1 MSENDQPKRQRD
13 NQSQNDESSPANKKS
28 DNAEVDTMTY
38 DQLLQDNLK
47 LHRIAK
53 NREQDN
59 LKLHRIAKNL
69 HRIAKNRSLESLV
82 MVAKGSFNLI
92 RTGVPFSHV
101 DGDHQAAESEEVDF
115 KLHDPKEGHLKASP
129 AASFLL
135 LQFVDQFHVHTPDLK
150 YKSYSYGSEADI
162 CSLVKFAFM
171 DAISILEGEGDLFEE
186 GELKTKLER
195 SLFGCRPDIMVVR
208 DKKGVGLLAAE
219 VKQPIPVANRATT
232 LVEKPKVLG
241 HAFDHAMAM
250 DAFGQ
255 GTAIVIITSFEESY
269 VCSLNKSDFKEEE
282 EENESDITK
291 RGDGDEI
298 SKSTARSVPLTQSP
312 SAFKTPEL
320 FQQQAIAAAVSHDS
334 LDNTSFDD
342 GNINDPN
349 NTDPKC
355 LFTKGTN
362 ERLIYRTKPYE
373 SHQLVKLAYTALKVA
388 KKEYEESTRTI
399 YQLSSNQAYV
409 FPKALRVV
417 EDKAGYLWGD
427 LRVTLGQKI
436 ESLAHGSRNR
446 SRQRKTTQK
455 RVDSD
460 DDKSYYIIGSLGHGA
475 TSNVFR
481 ALNSSGKQVALKVYV
496 KNYDA
501 KSGELMEKENF
512 EKEASEATSREVERL
527 RLFYPFLTDKVK
539 TVKLFGLHCVV
550 MPLFEPVL
558 KDKRQDQL
566 LEIKDVLKM
575 FESHKLKYKVEDIR
589 WRHVG
594 NYRDNNEVKHCILY
608 DLSDLE
614 DSAGSFLDEHFAE
627 FKRRIQEPEIQRLP
641 LNVDVSPS

>member
-208 DKKGVGLLAAE
+208 DKNGEACL
-219 VKQPIPVANRATT
+219 P
-232 LVEKPKVLG
+232 
-241 HAFDHAMAM
+241 
-250 DAFGQ
+250 
-255 GTAIVIITSFEESY
+255 
-269 VCSLNKSDFKEEE
+269 
-282 EENESDITK
+282 
-291 RGDGDEI
+291 
-298 SKSTARSVPLTQSP
+298 SK
-312 SAFKTPEL
+312 
-320 FQQQAIAAAVSHDS
+320 
-334 LDNTSFDD
+334 
-342 GNINDPN
+342 
-349 NTDPKC
+349 
-355 LFTKGTN
+355 
-362 ERLIYRTKPYE
+362 
-373 SHQLVKLAYTALKVA
+373 
-388 KKEYEESTRTI
+388 
-399 YQLSSNQAYV
+399 
-409 FPKALRVV
+409 
-417 EDKAGYLWGD
+417 
-427 LRVTLGQKI
+427 
-436 ESLAHGSRNR
+436 
-446 SRQRKTTQK
+446 
-455 RVDSD
+455 
-460 DDKSYYIIGSLGHGA
+460 
-475 TSNVFR
+475 
-481 ALNSSGKQVALKVYV
+481 
-496 KNYDA
+496 
-501 KSGELMEKENF
+501 
-512 EKEASEATSREVERL
+512 
-527 RLFYPFLTDKVK
+527 
-539 TVKLFGLHCVV
+539 
-550 MPLFEPVL
+550 
-558 KDKRQDQL
+558 
-566 LEIKDVLKM
+566 
-575 FESHKLKYKVEDIR
+575 
-589 WRHVG
+589 
-594 NYRDNNEVKHCILY
+594 
-608 DLSDLE
+608 
-614 DSAGSFLDEHFAE
+614 
-627 FKRRIQEPEIQRLP
+627 
-641 LNVDVSPS
+641 